1 MTTSRVPSKP
11 LRWLLFSLPMILLLM
26 LPMVALITGASWADL
41 QAGLRRPTFHAALQ
55 LSLTTSL
62 GSLFL
67 IIVLGSP
74 LAWWLAQGQRKGH
87 RLVELLVN
95 LPIVLPPAVM
105 GLALLQTYGR
115 QGLIG
120 ALGLPISFSS
130 WGVVMAQV
138 VVSAPF
144 YILAAAA
151 AFRSVDMDLIVVA
164 RSLGASPSKAFLKIA
179 LPLSL
184 PGLIAGAALAWARAL
199 GEFGATLLFAGNL
212 PGRTQTM
219 PLAIYQALETDLRT
233 AMALALVLTL
243 LCFGML
249 FLLRWTS
256 GRLQS

>member
-1 MTTSRVPSKP
+1 
-11 LRWLLFSLPMILLLM
+11 MILLLM

-41 QAGLRRPTFHAALQ
+41 QAGLRRPHFHAALQ

-62 GSLFL
+62 G
-67 IIVLGSP
+67 GSSRLDHRARQP
-74 LAWWLAQGQRKGH
+74 PRLVAGSGTTKGH

-120 ALGLPISFSS
+120 AFGLPISFSS
-130 WGVVMAQV
+130 WGVDGSGGRLCLVLY
-138 VVSAPF
+138 SRSSS
-144 YILAAAA
+144 
-151 AFRSVDMDLIVVA
+151 AFRSVDMDLDRRREEFRSIAIEGFFEDRSASFTARSHRRCCFGLGKSIGRLRATPALPATYPVA
-164 RSLGASPSKAFLKIA
+164 RKRCHWHLLACLLK
-179 LPLSL
+179 
-184 PGLIAGAALAWARAL
+184 
-199 GEFGATLLFAGNL
+199 
-212 PGRTQTM
+212 
-219 PLAIYQALETDLRT
+219 TDLRT

>member
-1 MTTSRVPSKP
+1 
-11 LRWLLFSLPMILLLM
+11 MILLLM

-74 LAWWLAQGQRKGH
+74 LAWWLAQGRQKGH

-120 ALGLPISFSS
+120 AFGLLLLAL
-130 WGVVMAQV
+130 GVVIPGGR
-138 VVSAPF
+138 SRLYSRSSNGFSKYRYGPDRHREE
-144 YILAAAA
+144 
-151 AFRSVDMDLIVVA
+151 FRS
-164 RSLGASPSKAFLKIA
+164 IA
-179 LPLSL
+179 IE
-184 PGLIAGAALAWARAL
+184 G
-199 GEFGATLLFAGNL
+199 F
-212 PGRTQTM
+212 
-219 PLAIYQALETDLRT
+219 
-233 AMALALVLTL
+233 
-243 LCFGML
+243 
-249 FLLRWTS
+249 
-256 GRLQS
+256 